1 VASVSDTGRDTES
14 DAADD
19 TGSERTLTPEL
30 ALAYL
35 GELST
40 DIRAAA
46 VLDDGGAIAAQSGF
60 DEGDGDQVKTLV
72 GDLFDKAAEAAAG
85 EPAPDQVEVALPEGS
100 VYALREHGWT
110 LAVVAGR
117 FALSSLMFF
126 DLRMVIRDLAGL
138 PEGAAS

>member
-1 VASVSDTGRDTES
+1 M
-14 DAADD
+14 
-19 TGSERTLTPEL
+19 TPEL

-46 VLDDGGAIAAQSGF
+46 VLDNEGSVAARSGF
-60 DEGDGDQVKTLV
+60 DENGDDRLKELV
-72 GDLFDKAAEAAAG
+72 GDLFDHAASAT
-85 EPAPDQVEVALPEGS
+85 PDGDGPERGQVEIALPEGS

-110 LAVVAGR
+110 LAVVTGR

-126 DLRMVIRDLAGL
+126 DLRMVARDLAGL
-138 PEGAAS
+138 GRGATT